1 MGYMNAILISLMHEL
16 ILPRP
21 CPVKPANR
29 SQRQESLPTFS
40 ILPTALILP
49 NVPHVSTH
57 ITSRSFNSNNCGPG
71 AVSFADVCGG

>member
-1 MGYMNAILISLMHEL
+1 MGDMEAILISLLHEL

-21 CPVKPANR
+21 CPVQLANR
-29 SQRQESLPTFS
+29 SQRQESLQTFS

-57 ITSRSFNSNNCGPG
+57 ITSRSSTNNCGPG
-71 AVSFADVCGG
+71 AVSFADVCGD